1 MILKEG
7 EFLNQPKADEAA
19 QSISTYLQMIFKNQ
33 KK

>member
-19 QSISTYLQMIFKNQ
+19 QSISTYL
-33 KK
+33 